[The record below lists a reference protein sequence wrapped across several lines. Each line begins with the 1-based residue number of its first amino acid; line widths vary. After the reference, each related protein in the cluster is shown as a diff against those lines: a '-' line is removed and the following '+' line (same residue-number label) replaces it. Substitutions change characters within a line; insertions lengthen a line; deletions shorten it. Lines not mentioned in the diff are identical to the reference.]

1 MNKATNIHLA
11 QTLFSI
17 DENAYVQLK
26 NYLDR
31 LERLFKNTE
40 GAKDILEDIEARMAE
55 LFSERKK
62 DERYVISVEDVQAV
76 IDTLGSPEDLAG
88 EDAEQ
93 EPTAASARPKK
104 LFRDPDDRFIGGV
117 AGGLSHYIGLD
128 SVWIRLI
135 FLILFFSSVGGV
147 VLLYILL
154 WILVPEAKTTAEK
167 LMMKGEPVNVS
178 NIKKKIKEELEQVSE
193 KVKEVDYENMGD
205 QLKKKSKDFSDF
217 LLKVIQGVLKI
228 LKLLIGVYFLLL
240 SSLVLL
246 GLFIGT
252 VIGSVFSALI
262 PTELVQFGLSLNIPI
277 IVLGLF
283 VLMIV
288 GIPFVFLFTLGL
300 HLLSRNKSMMNK
312 TSRLVLLG
320 LWLLSLITLLIF
332 GVLESKSFAIS
343 AKQNSLEIL
352 EEKSADTLKVYLNK
366 EHKYKETV
374 TVFNHFTLIED
385 DAENR
390 YRLDENI
397 RLNIKE
403 SKGDKIELS
412 LDKNASGWRQKE
424 ALENAKSIE
433 YSFDYYDHQL
443 VMDGYWLSPIESKN
457 NPESVRLNLL
467 LPEGQYIYL
476 DQDLGRYLSNQIEN
490 DQDYYRKRIA
500 GHLWKLKNGSLVCQD
515 CTEIEGTVKFDE
527 EEFKI
532 NLSDEDTSL
541 EVNIDENG
549 VKIQKKE
556 NN

>member
-17 DENAYVQLK
+17 DENAYMLLK
-26 NYLDR
+26 NYLDK

-55 LFSERKK
+55 LFSELKK
-62 DERYVISVEDVQAV
+62 DNRYVISIEDVEKV

-93 EPTAASARPKK
+93 AAPTPNRPKK

-117 AGGLSHYIGLD
+117 AGGLSHYVGLD
-128 SVWIRLI
+128 SIWIRLI

-147 VLLYILL
+147 FLVYLLL

-193 KVKEVDYENMGD
+193 KVKDVDYQNMGD
-205 QLKKKSKDFSDF
+205 QLKKKSRDFSDF
-217 LLKVIQGVLKI
+217 LLKVAKGVLKV
-228 LKLLIGVYFLLL
+228 LKLLIGIYLLFL
-240 SSLVLL
+240 SSVVLL
-246 GLFIGT
+246 GIFIGT
-252 VIGSVFSALI
+252 IVGSVFSAIVPADLI
-262 PTELVQFGLSLNIPI
+262 QFGLSLNVPL
-277 IVLGLF
+277 IVLGFF
-283 VLMIV
+283 VLLIV

-300 HLLSRNKSMMNK
+300 HLLSNNKRFMNR

-320 LWLLSLITLLIF
+320 LWVLSLITLLVF
-332 GVLESKSFAIS
+332 GIIETKSFAIS
-343 AKQNSLEIL
+343 AKQNTLKQLDTRST
-352 EEKSADTLKVYLNK
+352 DTLKIYLNG
-366 EHKYKETV
+366 EHKYNETV

-385 DAENR
+385 EAKKQ
-390 YRLDENI
+390 YRLDEDI
-397 RLNIKE
+397 RLNINQ
-403 SKGDKIELS
+403 SKGEKIEINIE
-412 LDKNASGWRQKE
+412 KNARGWSQNLAR
-424 ALENAKSIE
+424 ENAKAIA
-433 YSFDYYDHQL
+433 YNFDYYDHQL
-443 VMDGYWLSPIESKN
+443 VLDGYWLSPIENKT
-457 NPESVRLNLL
+457 NPENVRLNLF

-476 DQDLGRYLSNQIEN
+476 DQDLGRYLSSKIEN
-490 DQDYYRKRIA
+490 DQDYYRKRLA
-500 GHLWKLKNGSLVCQD
+500 GHLWKMESGILVCQD
-515 CTEIEGTVKFDE
+515 CIALEGSVEFDE

-532 NLSDEDTSL
+532 NLSDDDTSL

-549 VKIQKKE
+549 VAIRKKE

>member
-104 LFRDPDDRFIGGV
+104 LFRDPDDRFVGGV

-147 VLLYILL
+147 VLVYILL

-262 PTELVQFGLSLNIPI
+262 PAELVQFGLSLNIPI

-300 HLLSRNKSMMNK
+300 HLLSRNKRMMNK

-343 AKQNSLEIL
+343 AKQNSLETL

-412 LDKNASGWRQKE
+412 LDKNARGWRQKE

-433 YSFDYYDHQL
+433 YGFDYYDHQL
-443 VMDGYWLSPIESKN
+443 VIDGYWLSPIESKN

-467 LPEGQYIYL
+467 LPQGQYIYL

-500 GHLWKLKNGSLVCQD
+500 GHLWKMENGSLVCQD
-515 CTEIEGTVKFDE
+515 CTALEGTVKFDE

>member
-93 EPTAASARPKK
+93 EPIAASARPKK

-147 VLLYILL
+147 VLVYILL

-262 PTELVQFGLSLNIPI
+262 PAELVQFGLSLNIPI

-412 LDKNASGWRQKE
+412 LDKNARGWRQKE

-433 YSFDYYDHQL
+433 YGFDYYDHQL
-443 VMDGYWLSPIESKN
+443 VIDGYWLSPIESKN

-467 LPEGQYIYL
+467 LPQGQYIYL

-500 GHLWKLKNGSLVCQD
+500 GHLWKMENGSLVCQD
-515 CTEIEGTVKFDE
+515 CTALEGTVKFDE

>member
-76 IDTLGSPEDLAG
+76 IETLGSPEDLAG

-147 VLLYILL
+147 VLVYILL

-193 KVKEVDYENMGD
+193 KVKEVDYDNMGD

-300 HLLSRNKSMMNK
+300 HLLSRNKNMMNK

-412 LDKNASGWRQKE
+412 LDKNARGWRQKE

-443 VMDGYWLSPIESKN
+443 VIDGYWLSPIESKN
-457 NPESVRLNLL
+457 NPESVLLNLL

-500 GHLWKLKNGSLVCQD
+500 GHLWKMENGSLVCQD
-515 CTEIEGTVKFDE
+515 CTAIEGTVKFDE

-549 VKIQKKE
+549 VNIQKKE

>member
-17 DENAYVQLK
+17 DENAYIQLK

-88 EDAEQ
+88 EEAEQ
-93 EPTAASARPKK
+93 EPTTSSSHPKK

-147 VLLYILL
+147 LLVYLLL

-205 QLKKKSKDFSDF
+205 QLKKKSQDFADF
-217 LLKVIQGVLKI
+217 LT
-228 LKLLIGVYFLLL
+228 KLLMGAFKLLRLLLGVYFIVL
-240 SSLVLL
+240 SSAVLLVLFL
-246 GLFIGT
+246 GT
-252 VIGSVFSALI
+252 VLGSVFSAMI
-262 PTELVQFGLSLNIPI
+262 PPEFVQLGLSLDIPMFI
-277 IVLGLF
+277 LGLF
-283 VLMIV
+283 AFIIL
-288 GIPFVFLFTLGL
+288 GIPFIFLFSLGL
-300 HLLSRNKSMMNK
+300 FLLSKNKRLMNK
-312 TSRLVLLG
+312 PTRLVLLG
-320 LWLLSLITLLIF
+320 LWLLSLITLMIF
-332 GVLESKSFAIS
+332 GIVETKSFAIS
-343 AKQNSLEIL
+343 AKQNTQEIL
-352 EEKSADTLKVYLNK
+352 QEKNADTLKVYLNK

-374 TVFNHFTLIED
+374 TILNHFTLIED
-385 DAENR
+385 ETGNQ

-397 RLNIKE
+397 RLNIKK

-412 LDKNASGWRQKE
+412 LDKKASGWRQKE

-443 VMDGYWLSPIESKN
+443 VLDGFWRSPIESKN

-500 GHLWKLKNGSLVCQD
+500 GHLWKMENSRLVCHD
-515 CTEIEGTVKFDE
+515 CTPIEGTMKFDE
-527 EEFKI
+527 EALNI
-532 NLSDEDTSL
+532 NLSDEGTSL

>member
-88 EDAEQ
+88 EDTEQ

-147 VLLYILL
+147 VLVYILL

-178 NIKKKIKEELEQVSE
+178 NIKKKIKEELEQMSE

-262 PTELVQFGLSLNIPI
+262 PAELVQFGLSLNIPI

-332 GVLESKSFAIS
+332 SVLESKSFAIS

-412 LDKNASGWRQKE
+412 LDKNARGWRQKE

-433 YSFDYYDHQL
+433 YGFDYYDHQL
-443 VMDGYWLSPIESKN
+443 VIDGYWLSPIESKN

-467 LPEGQYIYL
+467 LPQGQYIYL

-500 GHLWKLKNGSLVCQD
+500 GHLWKMENGSLVCQD
-515 CTEIEGTVKFDE
+515 CSAIEGTVKFDE

-549 VKIQKKE
+549 VNIQKKE